1 MMRRER
7 HLGLEPRAAVRGP
20 RHRQTGLVTG
30 LVAGGFLAVTGHSFV
45 FAQQSGL
52 PPTGSQSPTAGWS
65 TPQALS
71 SSSSEMVLQTYDLPP
86 EMVGAISARLLLQ
99 FGSDPRVQVSTE
111 PRSGRLMVFAP
122 EAVQTAVA
130 DQLGALQQ
138 ELRNGNTAGERGL
151 GEPARQQRSYKLRRV
166 SARQLEDSLR
176 RLAGSR
182 LIATTS
188 GSADLASYRMAG
200 PQGLQDVLQVD
211 RRRDEVILQ
220 GSSASIAGWLK
231 VVHAVDTESGQPE
244 WPATVVPL
252 DNADPRSVHRAVQLV
267 RFAARQDPD
276 EIEAA
281 AQLLGELL
289 QQDGDDTAMA
299 LDTLEGLG
307 AESGL
312 FGEVQ
317 IEFVPELGLVIVK
330 GSKRDVTRVLEVI
343 EQIKQQSAQTQP
355 MIEVSMLK
363 HTNSEALSTIVR
375 EIYDQVLLPRQ
386 GPLSITPLVQPNAL
400 LLIGREEA
408 IASIAELLEKLD
420 QPLDPTSQR
429 RVFRLLHASAIDA
442 QQTIRQFFAADP
454 EGGNV
459 ATPRAGLGVRVKV
472 VADYRTN
479 SLIVQAAPRDMGEL
493 ARLIQDIDVE
503 STPAE
508 SELRVFGL
516 RNALAEELAP
526 VLQAAITGQAQVQ
539 PGVQAG
545 QVTPPSS
552 SLSLLTVS
560 DDARGMVQSGILAGV
575 VVTASPRNNSLL
587 VRGPSASMPL
597 IEALIKQLD
606 QLPSAEALIKV
617 FTLRNGFAPNLAA
630 MLQQL
635 FGLPVTAG
643 QAGGLGG
650 FAGLAQQIQAAALTG
665 GGDSALVQLRIA
677 VEQRTN
683 SIIVSGSRS
692 DLEVIEVLLLRLDED
707 GIQNRRVEVLW
718 LRNNN
723 AADVATTLNQYL
735 QQQLQLSTQLLNF
748 QAVTVLELVDQQ
760 AFVVAE
766 PGTNSLVI
774 SASPRLLDEIIR
786 VVERLDRRPPMVH
799 VQVLLAEVSLD
810 DTFEFGA
817 EWGLQ
822 DSLLFKRGVATGGT
836 LGSPTLGLTNTT
848 FNNAVTAGSPGNL
861 AAQGLATLGLGR
873 SNSQLGY
880 GGLVL
885 SAASDSIG
893 LLLRALQDANRLQI
907 LSSPNITTV
916 DNVEAFVEVG
926 QRVPRVTDVNINQF
940 GGLQTGTQDVPV
952 GLLLRIQ
959 PRTNR
964 DGLILMD
971 VQVER
976 SSLGPEATGV
986 PVGFG
991 PGGEV
996 IRSPII
1002 NATSAIGR
1010 ISAYSGQT
1018 VILGGLITKERATR
1032 SRRIPFLADI
1042 PIAGALFRFDS
1053 EQERRTE
1060 LLVVLTPRV
1069 VMTDEDVEM
1078 VKQVETARMSWC
1090 LADVLNIHGDVGLS
1104 PGNGLWGPAASPVI
1118 YPDQGASHLNSIM
1131 VDGEEVEWESSARR
1145 PLPTGPRQLPDRAT
1159 SGELLDYPGG
1169 QPAPY
1174 QPLPSPP
1181 YPTQG
1186 DWQPGTSSSPQVP
1199 STGAPPVISTGFRP
1213 DAGAAVPLPPAE
1225 SPRDAVFRLSPP
1237 AGREVLPRVRPQ
1249 VSAAGQPASVGGPT
1263 LATAAAKGSP
1273 DASSTRAKTVAPSA
1287 DSTYRLDVQAATP
1300 RSLRLVS
1307 PARPELPKSGLP
1319 IDSTLPMR
1327 LEGVVP
1333 PPMPISIPPGGGVIS
1348 ASSFPDSSWYGQQ
1361 LAPTGTASGVA
1372 PAIVQPE
1379 VSGAAMVKPAGVQ
1392 PANDPGSNTPAAGS
1406 SRRLPMLVPAQ

>member
-1 MMRRER
+1 MKRRER
-7 HLGLEPRAAVRGP
+7 HLGLEPRAAVRGW
-20 RHRQTGLVTG
+20 RHRRSGVVLGLM
-30 LVAGGFLAVTGHSFV
+30 AGGLLAATEHASVL
-45 FAQQSGL
+45 AQQSGF
-52 PPTGSQSPTAGWS
+52 PAIGSQSQPAGPVA
-65 TPQALS
+65 PQAIPIAAG
-71 SSSSEMVLQTYDLPP
+71 EMMLQTYDVPS
-86 EMVGAISARLLLQ
+86 EMVGAFSARLLLQ
-99 FGSDPRVQVSTE
+99 FGADPRVQVSTE

-122 EAVQTAVA
+122 EAVQAAVA
-130 DQLGALQQ
+130 DQVAALRQD
-138 ELRNGNTAGERGL
+138 LKTGNTAGERGL
-151 GEPARQQRSYKLRRV
+151 GEPVRQQRSYKLRRV
-166 SARQLEDSLR
+166 SAGQLEQALR

-182 LIATTS
+182 LIATT
-188 GSADLASYRMAG
+188 GGTADLASYRMAG

-211 RRRDEVILQ
+211 RRRDEVTLQ

-231 VVHAVDTESGQPE
+231 VVHAVDSDSGQAD

-252 DNADPRSVHRAVQLV
+252 DNADPRSVQRAVQLV
-267 RFAARQDPD
+267 RFAAKQDPD

-281 AQLLGELL
+281 AQLLGELFS
-289 QQDGDDTAMA
+289 QDDDETAMA

-343 EQIKQQSAQTQP
+343 EQIKQQSTQTQP
-355 MIEVSMLK
+355 TIEVSMLK
-363 HTNSEALSTIVR
+363 HTNSEALATIVR
-375 EIYDQVLLPRQ
+375 EIYEQVLLPRQ

-408 IASIAELLEKLD
+408 IASISELLEKLD

-526 VLQAAITGQAQVQ
+526 VLQAAITGQAQAQ

-560 DDARGMVQSGILAGV
+560 DDTRGMVQSGILAGV

-587 VRGPSASMPL
+587 VRGPAASMPL

-606 QLPSAEALIKV
+606 QLPSAEAVIKV
-617 FTLRNGFAPNLAA
+617 FTLRNGFAPNLAS

-650 FAGLAQQIQAAALTG
+650 FAGLAQQIQAAALTA

-723 AADVATTLNQYL
+723 AADVAATLNQYL
-735 QQQLQLSTQLLNF
+735 QQQLQLSSQLLNF
-748 QAVTVLELVDQQ
+748 QALTVLELVDQQ

-774 SASPRLLDEIIR
+774 SASPRLLEEIVR

-836 LGSPTLGLTNTT
+836 LGSPTLGITNTT
-848 FNNAVTAGSPGNL
+848 FNNSVTAGSPGNL

-926 QRVPRVTDVNINQF
+926 QRVPRVSDVTVNQF
-940 GGLQTGTQDVPV
+940 GGLQTATADVPV

-1118 YPDQGASHLNSIM
+1118 YPDQGGSHLETIV
-1131 VDGEEVEWESSARR
+1131 VDGEEVEWESAARR
-1145 PLPTGPRQLPDRAT
+1145 PLPTGPRQLPDRAP
-1159 SGELLDYPGG
+1159 SGELLDYPGT
-1169 QPAPY
+1169 QPTPY
-1174 QPLPSPP
+1174 QPLPAPM
-1181 YPTQG
+1181 YPSQG
-1186 DWQPGTSSSPQVP
+1186 DWQPGSSTTPQMTP
-1199 STGAPPVISTGFRP
+1199 DGSPPVISTGFRSE
-1213 DAGAAVPLPPAE
+1213 AGAAVAMPTSE
-1225 SPRDAVFRLSPP
+1225 MSRDAVFRLSPP
-1237 AGREVLPRVRPQ
+1237 TGREVLPRVQPQ
-1249 VSAAGQPASVGGPT
+1249 TTAPTRQQSSVAGQPAV
-1263 LATAAAKGSP
+1263 TAVPPVAAKSSARSPAGSS
-1273 DASSTRAKTVAPSA
+1273 ASQSA
-1287 DSTYRLDVQAATP
+1287 DSSYRLDVHAATP
-1300 RSLRLVS
+1300 RSLRLVA
-1307 PARPELPKSGLP
+1307 PVRAEPPPRGLP

-1327 LEGVVP
+1327 PEGMVP
-1333 PPMPISIPPGGGVIS
+1333 PPLPIHIPPGGGVIS
-1348 ASSFPDSSWYGQQ
+1348 ASSFSDSSWYGQQ
-1361 LAPTGTASGVA
+1361 LTPSAGQAEVA
-1372 PAIVQPE
+1372 PAIVQPGTSQSE
-1379 VSGAAMVKPAGVQ
+1379 AVQ
-1392 PANDPGSNTPAAGS
+1392 PAVVQPAAVQPIS
-1406 SRRLPMLVPAQ
+1406 SPRRLPSLAPAQ